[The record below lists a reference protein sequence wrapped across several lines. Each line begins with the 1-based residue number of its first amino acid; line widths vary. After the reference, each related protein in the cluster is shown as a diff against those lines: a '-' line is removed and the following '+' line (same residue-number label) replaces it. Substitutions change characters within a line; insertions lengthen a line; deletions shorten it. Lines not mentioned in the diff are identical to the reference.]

1 MNNSTILNYNEYN
14 PFERN
19 GKKNKVYFREVE
31 NIIKKENMN
40 EFSSIISKNKN
51 SINSSCNLNETERR
65 INKINLISSKLKKY
79 DFPKK
84 FEKNKTSSEL
94 GFKICNDSNNDSSSN
109 SHNYLNHLDSI
120 NVKEFKTIDTIN
132 NKNKIVS
139 FSKKVKNSE
148 NNKK

>member
-1 MNNSTILNYNEYN
+1 MNNSTILSYNEYN

-65 INKINLISSKLKKY
+65 LNKINLISSKLKKY
-79 DFPKK
+79 DVPKNLK
-84 FEKNKTSSEL
+84 
-94 GFKICNDSNNDSSSN
+94 KIK
-109 SHNYLNHLDSI
+109 HLLNWASR
-120 NVKEFKTIDTIN
+120 FATIQIM
-132 NKNKIVS
+132 IAVQIPIII
-139 FSKKVKNSE
+139 
-148 NNKK
+148 